1 MGKKGS
7 SEKRDLL
14 RTVPLFREVGKNG
27 LDEIARIAD
36 EVTRPAGELLA
47 RQGTHGLEFVFILEG
62 QAKVDK
68 DGIEIN
74 RLSDGD
80 FFGEISLIDGN
91 PRSATVTAET
101 DVRLL
106 VVHSRFFNQLLEQVP
121 GLQKEIMI
129 AVCRYLRTAEPKEPK
144 GD

>member
-1 MGKKGS
+1 MGKKS
-7 SEKRDLL
+7 SSDKRELL
-14 RTVPLFREVGKNG
+14 RMVPLFREVSKKG

-36 EVTRPAGELLA
+36 EVTRAAGDLLA

-62 QAKVDK
+62 QAKVDR

-129 AVCRYLRTAEPKEPK
+129 AVCRYLRTAMPQRPK